1 MIVNR
6 AMASQP
12 MCVSRLRNMVEPLYS
27 SPHKNPSTAEAVNNI
42 KVPPPFKAPEVNREI
57 KEDRKLA
64 HEEPPVDTF
73 MEKTLPVQPIDSN
86 HSMTLHSNTLPNGLL
101 QHDTA
106 TMDTKSSP
114 SVVSSTP
121 TSTNSRCVVTVNWYQ
136 RLIALVLPLLV

>member
-42 KVPPPFKAPEVNREI
+42 KVPPPFKVPEVNREI
-57 KEDRKLA
+57 KEDRKLV

-73 MEKTLPVQPIDSN
+73 MEKTLPVHPIDSN
-86 HSMTLHSNTLPNGLL
+86 HSMTLNSNALPNGLP
-101 QHDTA
+101 QHNTA

-114 SVVSSTP
+114 SNAPFPSSPSARTLTANVNTAPLSTSST
-121 TSTNSRCVVTVNWYQ
+121 NCR
-136 RLIALVLPLLV
+136 